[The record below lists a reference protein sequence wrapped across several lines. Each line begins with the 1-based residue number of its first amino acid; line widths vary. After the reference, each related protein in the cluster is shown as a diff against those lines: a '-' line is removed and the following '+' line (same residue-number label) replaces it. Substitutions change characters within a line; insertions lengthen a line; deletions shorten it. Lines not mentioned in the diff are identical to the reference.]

1 MKKNGLII
9 FMILTLL
16 FSCSDQDATAFKDTQ
31 AIEQTMQEY
40 RAAWKSGESEKVLE
54 KLTSDVVLFQPG
66 KTAKPIVGKEAV
78 SNFWF
83 PESDIS
89 YPITA
94 YTVSNQE
101 INGSS
106 TYAYYQG
113 ISKLTWHVLEN
124 KVARDTTT
132 SISEFTTILKKE
144 NSVWKIHRIMYVLK
158 DEGYTR

>member
-1 MKKNGLII
+1 
-9 FMILTLL
+9 MILALL
-16 FSCSDQDATAFKDTQ
+16 FSCNNRDVSAFKDTH
-31 AIEQTMQEY
+31 AIEETMQEY
-40 RAAWKSGESEKVLE
+40 RAAWKSGDSEKVLE
-54 KLTSDVVLFQPG
+54 KLSSDVMLFQPG

-113 ISKLTWHVLEN
+113 VSKLTWYVLEN

-144 NSVWKIHRIMYVLK
+144 NSTWKIHRIMYVLK
-158 DEGYTR
+158 DEGYAR